1 MPLKLYY
8 HPLSSYCH
16 KVLIALYENGTPFGT
31 QLVNLGDAKERAD
44 FVKLWP
50 IGKFPVIRDE
60 GRDQTIPESS
70 PIIEY
75 LGRHYPGPVALVP
88 QDAELAWQVR
98 AKDRFLDLY
107 VHMEMQKIV
116 GDRLRPADSKDPY
129 GVKLAR
135 DRIATSYDM
144 LERDLASK
152 TPASKTLAPKT
163 WIAGDTFTM
172 ADCSAAPAL
181 FYANKVQPF
190 EATHPNLKA
199 YFGRLLERPSYK
211 RTLEEA
217 KPYFH
222 MFPE

>member
-16 KVLIALYENGTPFGT
+16 KVLIALYENGTPFDA
-31 QLVNLGDAKERAD
+31 QIVNLGDARERAD
-44 FVKLWP
+44 FVALWP
-50 IGKFPVIRDE
+50 IGKFPVIRDDS
-60 GRDQTIPESS
+60 RDKIVPEST

-75 LGRHYPGPVALVP
+75 LARHYPGPATLVP

-107 VHMEMQKIV
+107 VHNEMQKVV
-116 GDRLRPADSKDPY
+116 GDRLRPAGKKDSL
-129 GVKLAR
+129 GVDHAR
-135 DRIATSYDM
+135 ARIATCYDM
-144 LERDLASK
+144 LESDLASK
-152 TPASKTLAPKT
+152 T
-163 WIAGDTFTM
+163 WITGDSFTM
-172 ADCSAAPAL
+172 ADCAAAPAL

-190 EATHPNLKA
+190 EATHANLKA

-222 MFPE
+222 MFPQ

>member
-16 KVLIALYENGTPFGT
+16 KVLIALYENGTPFDA
-31 QLVNLGDAKERAD
+31 QIVNLGDARERAD
-44 FVKLWP
+44 FVALWP
-50 IGKFPVIRDE
+50 IGKFPVIRDDS
-60 GRDQTIPESS
+60 RDKIVPEST

-75 LGRHYPGPVALVP
+75 LARHYPGPATLVP

-98 AKDRFLDLY
+98 TKDRFLDLY
-107 VHMEMQKIV
+107 VHNEMQKVV
-116 GDRLRPADSKDPY
+116 GDRIRPADSKDPF
-129 GVKLAR
+129 GVRQAR
-135 DRIATSYDM
+135 DRIATCYDM
-144 LERDLASK
+144 LESDLASR
-152 TPASKTLAPKT
+152 A
-163 WIAGDTFTM
+163 WIAGDSFTM
-172 ADCSAAPAL
+172 ADCAAAPAL

-217 KPYFH
+217 EPYFH
-222 MFPE
+222 MFPQ

>member
-16 KVLIALYENGTPFGT
+16 KVLIALYENGTPFEA
-31 QLVNLGDAKERAD
+31 QIVNLGDAKERAD
-44 FVKLWP
+44 FVALWP
-50 IGKFPVIRDE
+50 IGKFPVIRDDS
-60 GRDQTIPESS
+60 RDKIVPEST

-75 LGRHYPGPVALVP
+75 LGLHYPGPVPLVP

-107 VHMEMQKIV
+107 VHNEMQKVV
-116 GDRLRPADSKDPY
+116 GDRIRPADSKDPF
-129 GVKLAR
+129 GVTHAR
-135 DRIATSYDM
+135 DRIATCYDM
-144 LERDLASK
+144 LESDLASK
-152 TPASKTLAPKT
+152 A
-163 WIAGDTFTM
+163 WIAGDSFTM
-172 ADCSAAPAL
+172 ADCAAAPAL

-199 YFGRLLERPSYK
+199 YFGRLLERPSYR
-211 RTLEEA
+211 RTLDEA

-222 MFPE
+222 MFPQ

>member
-16 KVLIALYENGTPFGT
+16 KVLIALYEIGTPFEA
-31 QLVNLGDAKERAD
+31 QIVNFGDPKERAD

-60 GRDQTIPESS
+60 AKGQTIPESS

-75 LGRHYPGPVALVP
+75 LARHYPGSAALVP

-107 VHMEMQKIV
+107 VHNEMQKVV
-116 GDRLRPADSKDPY
+116 GDRLRPADSKDPF
-129 GVKLAR
+129 GVKQAR
-135 DRIATSYDM
+135 DRIATCYDM
-144 LERDLASK
+144 LERDLVSK
-152 TPASKTLAPKT
+152 A
-163 WIAGDTFTM
+163 WIAGDAFTM
-172 ADCSAAPAL
+172 ADCAAAPAL

-222 MFPE
+222 MFPQ

>member
-16 KVLIALYENGTPFGT
+16 KVLIALYENGTPFDA
-31 QLVNLGDAKERAD
+31 QIVNLGDARERAD
-44 FVKLWP
+44 FVTLWP
-50 IGKFPVIRDE
+50 IGKFPVIRDDS
-60 GRDQTIPESS
+60 RDKIVPEST

-75 LGRHYPGPVALVP
+75 LARHYPGPATLVP

-107 VHMEMQKIV
+107 VHNEMQKVV
-116 GDRLRPADSKDPY
+116 GDRLRPAGKKDSL
-129 GVKLAR
+129 GVDHAR
-135 DRIATSYDM
+135 ARIATCYDM
-144 LERDLASK
+144 LESDLAS
-152 TPASKTLAPKT
+152 KT
-163 WIAGDTFTM
+163 WIAGDSFTM
-172 ADCSAAPAL
+172 ADCAAAPAL

-190 EATHPNLKA
+190 EATHANLKA

-222 MFPE
+222 MFPQ

>member
-16 KVLIALYENGTPFGT
+16 KVLIALYENGTPFAS

-60 GRDQTIPESS
+60 ERGQTIPESS

-75 LGRHYPGPVALVP
+75 LARHYPGPVPLVP
-88 QDAELAWQVR
+88 PDAELAWQVR
-98 AKDRFLDLY
+98 SRDRFLDLY
-107 VHMEMQKIV
+107 VHMEMQKVV
-116 GDRLRPADSKDPY
+116 GDRLRPADSKDPF
-129 GVKLAR
+129 GVKQAR
-135 DRIATSYDM
+135 DRIATCYDM
-144 LERDLASK
+144 LEHDLASK
-152 TPASKTLAPKT
+152 T
-163 WIAGDTFTM
+163 WMVGDTFTM

-199 YFGRLLERPSYK
+199 YFGRLLERPSYQ

-222 MFPE
+222 MFPK

>member
-16 KVLIALYENGTPFGT
+16 KVLIALYENGTPFEA
-31 QLVNLGDAKERAD
+31 QIVNLGDAKERAD
-44 FVKLWP
+44 FVALWR
-50 IGKFPVIRDE
+50 IGKFPVIRDDS
-60 GRDQTIPESS
+60 RDKIVPEST

-75 LGRHYPGPVALVP
+75 LARHYPGPAALVP

-107 VHMEMQKIV
+107 VHNEMQKVV
-116 GDRLRPADSKDPY
+116 GDRLRPADSKDPF
-129 GVKLAR
+129 GVKQAR
-135 DRIATSYDM
+135 DRITTCYDM

-152 TPASKTLAPKT
+152 A
-163 WIAGDTFTM
+163 WIAGDAFTM

-222 MFPE
+222 MFPQ

>member
-16 KVLIALYENGTPFGT
+16 KVLIALYEIGTPFEA
-31 QLVNLGDAKERAD
+31 QIVNLGDPKERAD

-60 GRDQTIPESS
+60 AKGQTIPESS

-75 LGRHYPGPVALVP
+75 LARHYPGSAALVP

-107 VHMEMQKIV
+107 VHNEMQKVV
-116 GDRLRPADSKDPY
+116 GDRLRPADSKDPF
-129 GVKLAR
+129 GVKQAR
-135 DRIATSYDM
+135 DRIATCYDM

-152 TPASKTLAPKT
+152 A
-163 WIAGDTFTM
+163 WIAGDMFTM

-222 MFPE
+222 MFPQ

>member
-16 KVLIALYENGTPFGT
+16 KVLIALYENGTPFDA
-31 QLVNLGDAKERAD
+31 QIVNLGDARERAD
-44 FVKLWP
+44 FVTLWP
-50 IGKFPVIRDE
+50 IGKFPVIRDDS
-60 GRDQTIPESS
+60 RDKIVPEST

-75 LGRHYPGPVALVP
+75 LARHYPGPATLVP

-107 VHMEMQKIV
+107 VHNEMQKVV
-116 GDRLRPADSKDPY
+116 GDRLRPAGKKDSL
-129 GVKLAR
+129 GVDHAR
-135 DRIATSYDM
+135 ARIATCYDM
-144 LERDLASK
+144 LESDLASK
-152 TPASKTLAPKT
+152 T
-163 WIAGDTFTM
+163 WITGDSFTM
-172 ADCSAAPAL
+172 ADCAAAPAL

-190 EATHPNLKA
+190 EATHANLKA

-222 MFPE
+222 MFPQ

>member
-16 KVLIALYENGTPFGT
+16 KVLIALYENGTPFDT
-31 QLVNLGDAKERAD
+31 QLVNLGDTKERAD
-44 FVKLWP
+44 FAKLWP

-60 GRDQTIPESS
+60 AKGQTIPESS

-75 LGRHYPGPVALVP
+75 LARHYPGAVALIP
-88 QDAELAWQVR
+88 QDPELAWQVR

-107 VHMEMQKIV
+107 VHNEMQKVV
-116 GDRLRPADSKDPY
+116 GDRLRPADKKDPY
-129 GVKLAR
+129 GVDQAR
-135 DRIATSYDM
+135 ARIATCYDM

-152 TPASKTLAPKT
+152 T
-163 WIAGDTFTM
+163 WIADDAFTM

-181 FYANKVQPF
+181 FYANKIQPF

-217 KPYFH
+217 KPYLH
-222 MFPE
+222 MFPQ

>member
-16 KVLIALYENGTPFGT
+16 KVLIALYENGTPFET

-60 GRDQTIPESS
+60 ERGQTIPESS

-75 LGRHYPGPVALVP
+75 LARHYPGPVPLVP
-88 QDAELAWQVR
+88 ADAELAWQVR
-98 AKDRFLDLY
+98 SRDRFLDFY
-107 VHMEMQKIV
+107 VHMEMQKVV
-116 GDRLRPADSKDPY
+116 GDRLRPADSKDPF
-129 GVKLAR
+129 GVKQAR
-135 DRIATSYDM
+135 DRIATCYDM
-144 LERDLASK
+144 LEHDLASK
-152 TPASKTLAPKT
+152 T
-163 WIAGDTFTM
+163 WMVGDTFTM

-190 EATHPNLKA
+190 ETTHPSLKA
-199 YFGRLLERPSYK
+199 YSGRLLERPSYK

-222 MFPE
+222 MFPK

>member
-16 KVLIALYENGTPFGT
+16 KVLIALYENGTPFDA
-31 QLVNLGDAKERAD
+31 QIVNLGDARERAD
-44 FVKLWP
+44 FVALWP
-50 IGKFPVIRDE
+50 IGKFPVIRDDS
-60 GRDQTIPESS
+60 RDKIVPEST

-75 LGRHYPGPVALVP
+75 LAQHYPGPATLVP

-107 VHMEMQKIV
+107 VHNEMQKVV
-116 GDRLRPADSKDPY
+116 GDRIRPADSKDPF
-129 GVKLAR
+129 GVRQAR
-135 DRIATSYDM
+135 DRIATCYDM
-144 LERDLASK
+144 LETDLASR
-152 TPASKTLAPKT
+152 A

-172 ADCSAAPAL
+172 ADCAAAPAL

-222 MFPE
+222 MFPQ

>member
-16 KVLIALYENGTPFGT
+16 KVLIALYENGTSFDT

-44 FVKLWP
+44 FVALWP

-60 GRDQTIPESS
+60 AKGRTVPESS

-75 LGRHYPGPVALVP
+75 LARHYPGPVALIP
-88 QDAELAWQVR
+88 HDAELAWQVR
-98 AKDRFLDLY
+98 AQDRFLDLY
-107 VHMEMQKIV
+107 VHNEMQKVV
-116 GDRLRPADSKDPY
+116 GDRLRPPDKKDPY
-129 GVKLAR
+129 GVEQAR
-135 DRIATSYDM
+135 ARINTCYDM
-144 LERDLASK
+144 LERHLAS
-152 TPASKTLAPKT
+152 KT
-163 WIAGDTFTM
+163 WIAGDSFTM

-181 FYANKVQPF
+181 FYANKVHPF

-222 MFPE
+222 MFPQ

>member
-16 KVLIALYENGTPFGT
+16 KVLIALYENGTPFAS

-60 GRDQTIPESS
+60 ERGQTIPESS

-75 LGRHYPGPVALVP
+75 LARHYPGPVPLVP
-88 QDAELAWQVR
+88 ADAELAWQVR
-98 AKDRFLDLY
+98 SRDRFLDFY
-107 VHMEMQKIV
+107 VHMEMQKVV
-116 GDRLRPADSKDPY
+116 GDRLRPADSKDPF
-129 GVKLAR
+129 GVKQAR
-135 DRIATSYDM
+135 DRIATCYDM
-144 LERDLASK
+144 LEHDLASK
-152 TPASKTLAPKT
+152 T
-163 WIAGDTFTM
+163 WMVGDTFTM

-190 EATHPNLKA
+190 ETTHPNLKA
-199 YFGRLLERPSYK
+199 YSGRLLERPSYK

-222 MFPE
+222 MFPK

>member
-16 KVLIALYENGTPFGT
+16 KVLIALYENGTPFET

-60 GRDQTIPESS
+60 GRGQTIPESS

-75 LGRHYPGPVALVP
+75 LA
-88 QDAELAWQVR
+88 QDAELAWLVR

-107 VHMEMQKIV
+107 LHMEMQKIV
-116 GDRLRPADSKDPY
+116 GDRLRPVDSKDPF
-129 GVKLAR
+129 GVKQAR
-135 DRIATSYDM
+135 DRIATCYDM
-144 LERDLASK
+144 LERDMASK
-152 TPASKTLAPKT
+152 T
-163 WIAGDTFTM
+163 WMAGDSFTM

-217 KPYFH
+217 QPYLH

>member
-16 KVLIALYENGTPFGT
+16 KVLIALYENGTPFET

-60 GRDQTIPESS
+60 ERGQTIPESS

-75 LGRHYPGPVALVP
+75 LAQHYPGRVALVP

-107 VHMEMQKIV
+107 LHMEMQKIV

-129 GVKLAR
+129 GVRQAR
-135 DRIATSYDM
+135 DRIATCYDM

-152 TPASKTLAPKT
+152 A

-172 ADCSAAPAL
+172 SDCSAAPAL

-222 MFPE
+222 MFPK

>member
-16 KVLIALYENGTPFGT
+16 KVLIALYENGTPFDA
-31 QLVNLGDAKERAD
+31 QIVNLGDARERAD
-44 FVKLWP
+44 FVALWP
-50 IGKFPVIRDE
+50 IGKFPVIRDNS
-60 GRDQTIPESS
+60 RDKIVPEST

-75 LGRHYPGPVALVP
+75 LAQHYPGPATLVP

-107 VHMEMQKIV
+107 VHNEMQKVV
-116 GDRLRPADSKDPY
+116 GDRIRPADSKDPF
-129 GVKLAR
+129 GVRQAR
-135 DRIATSYDM
+135 DRIATCYDM
-144 LERDLASK
+144 LETDLASR
-152 TPASKTLAPKT
+152 A

-172 ADCSAAPAL
+172 ADCAAAPAL

-222 MFPE
+222 MFPQ

>member
-16 KVLIALYENGTPFGT
+16 KVLIALYENGTPFDT
-31 QLVNLGDAKERAD
+31 KLVNLGDAKERAD
-44 FVKLWP
+44 FVALWP

-60 GRDQTIPESS
+60 AKDRTVPESS

-75 LGRHYPGPVALVP
+75 LSRHYPGPVALVP

-98 AKDRFLDLY
+98 AQDRFLDLY
-107 VHMEMQKIV
+107 VHNEMQKVV
-116 GDRLRPADSKDPY
+116 GDRLRPPDKKDPH
-129 GVKLAR
+129 GVEQAR
-135 DRIATSYDM
+135 ARIATCYDM
-144 LERDLASK
+144 LERHLAS
-152 TPASKTLAPKT
+152 KT
-163 WIAGDTFTM
+163 WIAGDNFTM
-172 ADCSAAPAL
+172 ADCAAAPAL
-181 FYANKVQPF
+181 FYANKVQSF
-190 EATHPNLKA
+190 EGTHPNLKA

-222 MFPE
+222 MFPQ

>member
-16 KVLIALYENGTPFGT
+16 KVLIALYENGTPFET

-50 IGKFPVIRDE
+50 IGKFPVIRDQ
-60 GRDQTIPESS
+60 GRGQTIPESS

-75 LGRHYPGPVALVP
+75 LARHYPGPVPLVP
-88 QDAELAWQVR
+88 PDAELAWQVR
-98 AKDRFLDLY
+98 SRDRFLDLY
-107 VHMEMQKIV
+107 VHMEMQKVV
-116 GDRLRPADSKDPY
+116 GDRLRPADSKDPF
-129 GVKLAR
+129 GVKQAR
-135 DRIATSYDM
+135 DRIATCYDM
-144 LERDLASK
+144 LEHDLASK
-152 TPASKTLAPKT
+152 T
-163 WIAGDTFTM
+163 WMVGDTFTM

-199 YFGRLLERPSYK
+199 YFGRLLERPSYQ

-222 MFPE
+222 MFPK

>member
-16 KVLIALYENGTPFGT
+16 KVLIALYENGTPFEA
-31 QLVNLGDAKERAD
+31 QIVNLGDAEERAD
-44 FVKLWP
+44 FVALWP
-50 IGKFPVIRDE
+50 IGKFPVIRDDS
-60 GRDQTIPESS
+60 RDKIVPEST

-75 LGRHYPGPVALVP
+75 LARHYPGPATLVP

-107 VHMEMQKIV
+107 VHNEMQKVV
-116 GDRLRPADSKDPY
+116 GDRIRPADSKDPF
-129 GVKLAR
+129 GVRQAR
-135 DRIATSYDM
+135 DRIATCYDM
-144 LERDLASK
+144 LESDLASR
-152 TPASKTLAPKT
+152 A
-163 WIAGDTFTM
+163 WIAGDSFTM
-172 ADCSAAPAL
+172 ADCAAAPAL

-217 KPYFH
+217 EPYFH
-222 MFPE
+222 MFPQ

>member
-16 KVLIALYENGTPFGT
+16 KVLIALYENGTPFET

-60 GRDQTIPESS
+60 GRGQTIPESS

-75 LGRHYPGPVALVP
+75 LARHYPGPVPLVP

-107 VHMEMQKIV
+107 VHMEMQKVV
-116 GDRLRPADSKDPY
+116 GDRLRPADSKDPF
-129 GVKLAR
+129 GVKQAR
-135 DRIATSYDM
+135 DRIATCCDM
-144 LERDLASK
+144 LEHDLASK
-152 TPASKTLAPKT
+152 T
-163 WIAGDTFTM
+163 WMVGDTFTM
-172 ADCSAAPAL
+172 ADC
-181 FYANKVQPF
+181 
-190 EATHPNLKA
+190 
-199 YFGRLLERPSYK
+199 
-211 RTLEEA
+211 
-217 KPYFH
+217 
-222 MFPE
+222 

>member
-16 KVLIALYENGTPFGT
+16 KVLIALYENGTPFDA
-31 QLVNLGDAKERAD
+31 QIVNLGDARERAD
-44 FVKLWP
+44 FVALWP
-50 IGKFPVIRDE
+50 IGKFPVIRDDS
-60 GRDQTIPESS
+60 RDKIVPEST

-75 LGRHYPGPVALVP
+75 LARHYPGPATLVP

-107 VHMEMQKIV
+107 VHNEMQKVV
-116 GDRLRPADSKDPY
+116 GDRIRPADSKDPF
-129 GVKLAR
+129 GVRQAR
-135 DRIATSYDM
+135 DRIATCYDM
-144 LERDLASK
+144 LESDLASR
-152 TPASKTLAPKT
+152 A
-163 WIAGDTFTM
+163 WIAGDSFTM
-172 ADCSAAPAL
+172 ADCAAAPAL

-217 KPYFH
+217 EPYFH
-222 MFPE
+222 MFPQ